1 MQYTK
6 RFKFVQNSLNALIIV
21 LLVLAIIP
29 VTPAYA
35 ATFTVT
41 KTDDTNDGS
50 CDADCSLREAIVAAN
65 ATAGADT
72 IILNNSTTYDLTLAG
87 GGNLGDLD
95 VSGVLTIQSNDPNAS
110 PAIINAV
117 VGTLN
122 NRILDVA
129 ANANITLRGVTLQG
143 GRITTGGAIN
153 IGSNA
158 TVTLDRVTLTNNQ
171 ATIVIKKNI
180 LKN

>member
-1 MQYTK
+1 MQYFK
-6 RFKFVQNSLNALIIV
+6 QFKFVQISLNALIIV

-29 VTPAYA
+29 VTPVYA

-41 KTDDTNDGS
+41 KTADTNDGT

-72 IILNNSTTYDLTLAG
+72 IILNNGTTYDLTLAG
-87 GGNLGDLD
+87 AGTLGDLD
-95 VSGVLTIQSNDPNAS
+95 VSGVLTIQSSDPNAS

-122 NRILDVA
+122 NRVLDVA
-129 ANANITLRGVTLQG
+129 SNANIILRGVTLQG
-143 GRITTGGAIN
+143 GRIQVGER
-153 IGSNA
+153 
-158 TVTLDRVTLTNNQ
+158 L
-171 ATIVIKKNI
+171 I
-180 LKN
+180 LVAMQQ